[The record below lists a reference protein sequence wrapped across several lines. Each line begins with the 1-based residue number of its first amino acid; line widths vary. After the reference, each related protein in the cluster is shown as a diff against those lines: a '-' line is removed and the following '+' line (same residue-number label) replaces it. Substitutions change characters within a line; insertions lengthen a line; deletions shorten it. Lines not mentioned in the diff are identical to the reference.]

1 MSSIKFV
8 SIDFSAL
15 APPPAGKFTVGYDL
29 DGVLKQMDSAGD
41 VTVIGG
47 SGGGVSDVT
56 WAELDAMAAAGEMVP
71 GASYRITDFQT
82 VYSVPGCSLA
92 PVIAGGPVEPI
103 VVVAET
109 PSALRPEAVSDV
121 WARDQLLYE
130 LRDTEG
136 AGVYGRIAWRRD
148 AAKNLSAWHDWRAV
162 RLRRWLVSAEPWMP
176 GSYHKGRPALAADG
190 NVYVA
195 ARLVNSLVDPASDPD
210 NWVVIFNTSHY
221 AYLSHDEDRWNFAPA
236 GVDAQ
241 YLTVGPG
248 HVDVYAF
255 GDSADPDP
263 DKFRNAS
270 LGRHRKNGPIDNNV
284 FIEDFSNSSMGDE
297 SHANTVGSMSG
308 CAVGSG
314 FTKNVVGVM
323 MDCTVG
329 PNSYDNVI
337 GSGMYYCQVGAMF
350 HTNLIAQTFDNNRVD
365 PNFQYNVFARERSS
379 FNSFAPAFTSNA
391 VLGTFM
397 HNVVGPKCEQN
408 TFNYVGQFRNNV
420 FGPFFFG
427 NSFGDACS
435 GAHENEFGSYMWSNT
450 FNGEVAMNRFGAA
463 FTDNAFAGE
472 VNGNS
477 FGSSSYANAFAGGVS
492 YNDMGER
499 MHDNN
504 VGANFNN
511 NRTGPDFHSN
521 TVGANFGGNRL
532 GAGFSSNNVGD
543 DFVSNSIGNGF
554 VKNTVYAEFQNNA
567 VGDNF
572 YRNTVGDGMY
582 GTAYFFDNV
591 VGNDFQYN
599 TVASNFRMN
608 RVCTGVG
615 SLDFSAATH
624 VYAQYS
630 CEIFHNSALAYRLSY
645 VDGSDVT
652 QVVSPTS

>member
-162 RLRRWLVSAEPWMP
+162 RLRRWLVSAVPWMP
-176 GSYHKGRPALAADG
+176 GSYHKGRPAMAADG

-195 ARLVNSLVDPASDPD
+195 ARFVNSLVDPTADPH
-210 NWVVIFNTSHY
+210 NWVLLFDTSHY

-248 HVDVYAF
+248 YVDVYAF

-263 DKFRNAS
+263 DNFRNAS

-284 FIEDFSNSSMGDE
+284 FIEHFSNSSMGDE
-297 SHANTVGSMSG
+297 SHSNTVRVMEDCVTGSR
-308 CAVGSG
+308 
-314 FTKNVVGVM
+314 FTKNVAGAMVACEIGA
-323 MDCTVG
+323 
-329 PNSYDNVI
+329 NFYDNVI
-337 GSGMYYCQVGAMF
+337 GSGMYHCQVGAMF
-350 HTNLIAQTFDNNRVD
+350 HTNLIAQPFDNNSAD
-365 PNFQYNVFARERSS
+365 PNFQYNVFAQGSQY
-379 FNSFAPAFTSNA
+379 NSFAPYFASNA
-391 VLGTFM
+391 VLGPFLF
-397 HNVVGPKCEQN
+397 NVVGPKCDQN
-408 TFNYVGQFRNNV
+408 TFNYTGQFRNNE
-420 FGPFFFG
+420 FGPYFSRNEFG
-427 NSFGDACS
+427 DASSGARENQFGPYVQSNSFG
-435 GAHENEFGSYMWSNT
+435 
-450 FNGEVAMNRFGAA
+450 GEVAMNRFGAA
-463 FTDNAFAGE
+463 FTDNAFAG
-472 VNGNS
+472 
-477 FGSSSYANAFAGGVS
+477 GVS

-499 MHDNN
+499 AYDNN

-521 TVGANFGGNRL
+521 TVGANFGGNRM

-572 YRNTVGDGMY
+572 FRNTVGDGMY

-630 CEIFHNSALAYRLSY
+630 CDIFRDSTLAYKLSY
-645 VDGSDVT
+645 VNGSGVA